1 MFEIPLFPL
10 NTVLFPGTPLQLHI
24 FEERYK
30 RMVSTC
36 LADRTPFG
44 VVLIRHGHEALG
56 PLAEPFRIG
65 CTAQIIQAENLD
77 GGRINITTLGKERF
91 RILKLDSLTQ
101 PYLVGQVEA
110 YPLSG
115 ADGPDL
121 NIPRNELRLR
131 LGRYLARLSAAKLLE
146 LSEPDLPGNP
156 ILLAYLA
163 AAVLHI
169 TPMQKQQIL
178 SISGARDLVVRLVA
192 VYDRELALLDSFLQE
207 PADTNDVFSRN

>member
-30 RMVSTC
+30 RMVAGC
-36 LADRTPFG
+36 LADHTPFG
-44 VVLIRHGHEALG
+44 VVLIRHGSEALG
-56 PLAEPFRIG
+56 PLAEPYRIG
-65 CTAQIIQAENLD
+65 CTAQIIQSETLD
-77 GGRINITTLGKERF
+77 GGRMNITTLGKERF
-91 RILKLDSLTQ
+91 RILKLDGQSQ
-101 PYLVGQVEA
+101 PYLVGQVET

-121 NIPRNELRLR
+121 KIPRNELRLR
-131 LGRYLARLSAAKLLE
+131 LGRYLARLSAAELLE

-156 ILLAYLA
+156 VLLAYLA

-169 TPMQKQQIL
+169 TPVQKQQIL
-178 SISGARDLVVRLVA
+178 SISGARDLLVRLVT
-192 VYDRELALLDSFLQE
+192 VYDRELALLESFLHE
-207 PADTNDVFSRN
+207 PAEPNEVFSRN

>member
-30 RMVSTC
+30 RMVFTC

-44 VVLIRHGHEALG
+44 VVLIRHGYEALG

-101 PYLVGQVEA
+101 PYLVGQVET

-178 SISGARDLVVRLVA
+178 SISGARDLLVRLVA
-192 VYDRELALLDSFLQE
+192 VYDRELALLDRFLQE

>member
-1 MFEIPLFPL
+1 MFEIPIFPL

-44 VVLIRHGHEALG
+44 VVLIRHGRESLG

-65 CTAQIIQAENLD
+65 CTAQIIQAEQLD
-77 GGRINITTLGKERF
+77 GGRMNITTLGKERI
-91 RILKLDSLTQ
+91 RILKLDNKTR
-101 PYLVGQVEA
+101 PYLVGQVET

-115 ADGPDL
+115 GDGPDL
-121 NIPRNELRLR
+121 NAPRNELRLR
-131 LGRYLARLSAAKLLE
+131 LGRYLARLSAAQLME
-146 LSEPDLPGNP
+146 LNEPDLPGNP
-156 ILLAYLA
+156 VLLAYLA

-169 TPMQKQQIL
+169 TPIQKQQIL
-178 SISGARDLVVRLVA
+178 SISDARNLLVRLVS
-192 VYDRELALLDSFLQE
+192 VYDRELALLEKFLHE
-207 PADTNDVFSRN
+207 PAETNDVFSRN

>member
-44 VVLIRHGHEALG
+44 VVLIRHGREALG

-65 CTAQIIQAENLD
+65 CTAQIIQAEQLD
-77 GGRINITTLGKERF
+77 GGRMNITTLGKERF
-91 RILKLDSLTQ
+91 RILKLDNKAQ
-101 PYLVGQVEA
+101 PYLVGQVET

-115 ADGPDL
+115 IDGPDL
-121 NIPRNELRLR
+121 NTPRNELRLR
-131 LGRYLARLSAAKLLE
+131 LGRYLARLSAAQLLE

-156 ILLAYLA
+156 VLLAYLA

-169 TPMQKQQIL
+169 TSIQKQQIL
-178 SISGARDLVVRLVA
+178 SISDARDLLVRLVS
-192 VYDRELALLDSFLQE
+192 VYDRELALLEKFLHE
-207 PADTNDVFSRN
+207 PAETNDVFSRN

>member
-30 RMVSTC
+30 RMISTC
-36 LADRTPFG
+36 LEDRKPFG
-44 VVLIRHGHEALG
+44 VVLIRQGNEALG
-56 PLAEPFRIG
+56 PLAEPYRIG
-65 CTAQIIQAENLD
+65 CTAQIIQAEQLD
-77 GGRINITTLGKERF
+77 GGRMNITTLGRERF
-91 RILKLDSLTQ
+91 RILKLDHVTR

-115 ADGPDL
+115 VEAPDL
-121 NIPRNELRLR
+121 NAPRNELRLR
-131 LGRYLARLSAAKLLE
+131 LGRYLARLSAADLLE
-146 LSEPDLPGNP
+146 ISEPDLPGNP

-169 TPMQKQQIL
+169 SPIQKQQIL
-178 SISGARDLVVRLVA
+178 SISGARDLLVRLVS
-192 VYDRELALLDSFLQE
+192 VYGLELALLEKFLHE
-207 PADTNDVFSRN
+207 PAETTDVFSLN